1 MKNAILIGLLS
12 IGSMQLAKADVLL
25 CRGLETTLRVTE
37 VELVTEEK
45 FLYIQLWDA
54 GIDHATFANLY
65 TGTLGR
71 IETIRRIEKDKGFV
85 AKEAFGSYLK
95 VNLKDRTL
103 EFRTTHGTEGRDDIN
118 CKVLKTPRHNGA
130 GLGGGN

>member
-1 MKNAILIGLLS
+1 MKKAILILIMSLV
-12 IGSMQLAKADVLL
+12 SMQFAQADVLL

-37 VELVTEEK
+37 VEAISGGP
-45 FLYIQLWDA
+45 FLYVQLWDA
-54 GIDHATFANLY
+54 QYDNARYADLY

-71 IETIRRIEKDKGFV
+71 KESIKRIEKDKGFV

-95 VNLKDRTL
+95 VNLKERTL

-118 CKVLKTPRHNGA
+118 CKIIKMPRHNGA